1 MYFYSKYA
9 LLSFT
14 NQSTVKKKHTCRF

>member
-14 NQSTVKKKHTCRF
+14 NESTVKKKHTCRF